1 MEEIFDIIQTPS
13 FDSNYVSELNA
24 MVDAINSNFKRIAS
38 LPFLKGDKGTSI
50 EYIEEPIYITS
61 NSNTV
66 FSNFGISVIGAIYGR
81 DVYNYLNGLT
91 NATFDNLTFKLR
103 ELYATAEPT
112 PSVEPM
118 QGIYS
123 CNSLHPDNDPKIG
136 VFYDPHNG
144 IKHLCV
150 PYTFHDA
157 RKTILDLEYNKDF
170 IDQTTFIT
178 GKYTP
183 EEKWQLKS
191 ENLIPG
197 LYFDNDININK
208 YCWAI
213 GNRKTHIIAQ
223 GVNGQNGQDCK
234 AFLCKGNYDADNTCI
249 NITSVFNTS
258 SRTYDETL
266 LSSLYDGAFAIVIL
280 HSDADVPDDIAFGA
294 VSVMNDN
301 YYLFLSSD
309 DDDDVGSCLGN
320 NVKYLLSGITLNDA
334 LQDIGYDTTDSST
347 RGLYTYSMSEA
358 TANGVERIPHM
369 IWVDYDETN
378 NTQKNINIS
387 PVENV
392 SSAIKSPDKIKGDNC
407 LINYDNLKISDYAG
421 IFNRKL
427 ETSISIPQNSKYVL
441 IPSTNI
447 SINNFKNTS
456 VIQSINKQSFKN
468 ADNIEILVDL
478 PYLGVKL
485 ENEVIALN
493 KFSRM
498 YGNINSPISI
508 DLKLE
513 ELNCNWNTDDNSS
526 WGGRSY
532 YDVDLFASS
541 ATFAKF
547 NGYDSQAVYVGT
559 TEVPIHAKIN
569 DDDFKAVLQITAI
582 RYDVAFDGKDRPLNV
597 HGYYT
602 KANNECDLVDDSDML
617 YDAIQT
623 GSKTKE
629 ITDKDGVV
637 KFSSTI
643 SCNGVKTYTEFIYYI
658 KPFDTSDY
666 TYNVFRFRTIE
677 DQYGNLDITPKP
689 YEESESLEVFDL
701 NKVSEYPNDNII
713 KLEKFGLDYIE
724 INGIKYRILTERGQ
738 DKKYINY
745 NDGDYN
751 NIKCYIDIETTASGR
766 FVNKIYTKNEI
777 DYEISH
783 ETLSDVNMIIKLKN
797 YASQENNY
805 RQVFSFPADQVDDL
819 KDILKAGATV
829 YVVKHNVNDDNNPSD
844 NRRYVKIIDEKN
856 AEVYFANTHKIDVTY
871 EIKNDSSNEVIGLN
885 NDKYYQVLKSDYG
898 SNVSISPLQK
908 PTVDINTLNNVNNSS
923 SDKTNKYSIKFNE
936 YSWVNGVPFVKTFN
950 NTYIYPYFSG
960 IGCGKLL
967 PRPDN
972 GSNTQPAAKGVDYKW
987 VLALPKFVNN
997 KIDIN
1002 YYKELL
1008 LNTTESIKNY
1018 KKIELPSKE
1027 VCHYFDNWYLNDSE
1041 IVTVNNINFTI
1052 YNSNNNNQDTTIG
1065 GGNSAVL
1072 PGVNPEN
1079 PGVANPA

>member
-61 NSNTV
+61 NSNNV
-66 FSNFGISVIGAIYGR
+66 FSDFGISVIGAIYGK
-81 DVYNYLNGLT
+81 DVYDYLNGLT
-91 NATFDNLTFKLR
+91 NATFENLTDKLR
-103 ELYATAEPT
+103 TIYDDAEPMNIG
-112 PSVEPM
+112 PM
-118 QGIYS
+118 QDIYS
-123 CNSLHPDNDPKIG
+123 CNSLHPDNNPKIG

-157 RKTILDLEYNKDF
+157 RKTILDLEYKPNF

-234 AFLCKGNYDADNTCI
+234 AFLCKGNWDQENNCI
-249 NITSVFNTS
+249 NITSVFDTS
-258 SRTYDETL
+258 SRTYNEDL

-280 HSDADVPDDIAFGA
+280 HSDADVPVDIAFGA
-294 VSVMNDN
+294 VYVMDDN
-301 YYLFLSSD
+301 YYLFINSGD
-309 DDDDVGSCLGN
+309 VDDVGSSLGN
-320 NVKYLLSGITLNDA
+320 NVKYLLSGISLNDA
-334 LQDIGYDTTDSST
+334 LQDIGYDTTNSST

-358 TANGVERIPHM
+358 TANGVERIPNM

-387 PVENV
+387 PVKNV

-447 SINNFKNTS
+447 SVNNFKNTS

-468 ADNIEILVDL
+468 ADNIEILVEL
-478 PYLGVKL
+478 PHIGVKL

-508 DLKLE
+508 NLKLE

-541 ATFAKF
+541 ATFNENK
-547 NGYDSQAVYVGT
+547 SQAVYVGT

-569 DDDFKAVLQITAI
+569 DGDFKAVLQITAI
-582 RYDVAFDGKDRPLNV
+582 RYDVAFDDKDRPLNV

-602 KANNECDLVDDSDML
+602 KANANNNNTCDLVDDSDML
-617 YDAIQT
+617 YNAIQNGET
-623 GSKTKE
+623 NKNIK
-629 ITDKDGVV
+629 DKDGVV
-637 KFSSTI
+637 KFSSKI
-643 SCNGVKTYTEFIYYI
+643 SCNSIKTYTEFIYYI

-666 TYNVFRFRTIE
+666 NVFRFRTIE
-677 DQYGNLDITPKP
+677 DQNGNLVIDSYK
-689 YEESESLEVFDL
+689 EDEKREVFDL
-701 NKVSEYPNDNII
+701 NKVSEYLNDNII

-724 INGIKYRILTERGQ
+724 INGIKYVIHTERGQ
-738 DKKYINY
+738 NKKYIY
-745 NDGDYN
+745 YTDGEYT
-751 NIKCYIDIETTASGR
+751 NIKCYINIETTASGR

-777 DYEISH
+777 DYEIDY
-783 ETLSDVNMIIKLKN
+783 EIGDNLNLITKLKN
-797 YASQENNY
+797 YVSIENND
-805 RQVFSFPADQVDDL
+805 RKVINFPANQVVNL
-819 KDILKAGATV
+819 KDELKDDNTV
-829 YVVKHNVNDDNNPSD
+829 YCVKHNVNDDDLSNY
-844 NRRYVKIIDEKN
+844 RYIKININSLE
-856 AEVYFANTHKIDVTY
+856 AEVYFADTHKNNKTY

-885 NDKYYQVLKSDYG
+885 NTKYYQVLKSK
-898 SNVSISPLQK
+898 NVSANNNRFF
-908 PTVDINTLNNVNNSS
+908 PTVSIDVLNNGAAGA
-923 SDKTNKYSIKFNE
+923 TNKYSIKFNG
-936 YSWVNGVPFVKTFN
+936 YSWVNGVPFTFN
-950 NTYIYPYFSG
+950 PYISG
-960 IGCGKLL
+960 IGCGKIL

-972 GSNTQPAAKGVDYKW
+972 GSNSQTQPAAKEVDYKW

-1002 YYKELL
+1002 YYKELML
-1008 LNTTESIKNY
+1008 NKTNTTESIKNY
-1018 KKIELPSKE
+1018 KKIKLPSDE
-1027 VCHYFDNWYLNDSE
+1027 YCHYFDTWYLNDSE
-1041 IVTVNNINFTI
+1041 IVTVNNINSTI
-1052 YNSNNNNQDTTIG
+1052 HNSNNNNQDTTIDD
-1065 GGNSAVL
+1065 NTNHEFQPVL
-1072 PGVNPEN
+1072 PEN

>member
-1 MEEIFDIIQTPS
+1 MEEIFDVIQTPS

-61 NSNTV
+61 NSNKV
-66 FSNFGISVIGAIYGR
+66 FSDFGISVIGAIYGQ

-91 NATFDNLTFKLR
+91 NATFENLKTKLS
-103 ELYATAEPT
+103 ELYTTAEPT
-112 PSVEPM
+112 PTTTEPM
-118 QGIYS
+118 QGIFS
-123 CNSLHPDNDPKIG
+123 CSSLNPDNDPKIG

-213 GNRKTHIIAQ
+213 GNKKTHIIAQ

-234 AFLCKGNYDADNTCI
+234 AFLCKGNWDAVNRCI
-249 NITSVFNTS
+249 NITSVFDTKNKI
-258 SRTYDETL
+258 YDESL

-280 HSDADVPDDIAFGA
+280 HSDAGVPDDMAFGA
-294 VSVMNDN
+294 VYVMEDN
-301 YYLFLSSD
+301 YYLFLSTD
-309 DDDDVGSCLGN
+309 DDDDIGSSLGN

-334 LQDIGYDTTDSST
+334 LQDIGYDTTNSST

-369 IWVDYDETN
+369 IWVDYDDTN

-387 PVENV
+387 PVKNV

-447 SINNFKNTS
+447 SVNNFKNTS

-478 PYLGVKL
+478 PHLGVKL
-485 ENEVIALN
+485 ENEIIALN

-498 YGNINSPISI
+498 HGNINSPISI

-569 DDDFKAVLQITAI
+569 DEDFKAVLQITAI
-582 RYDVAFDGKDRPLNV
+582 RYDVAFDNQSRPLNV

-602 KANNECDLVDDSDML
+602 KDNNTCDLVDDSDML
-617 YDAIQT
+617 YDAIQN
-623 GSKTKE
+623 GSANKIIYGNLT
-629 ITDKDGVV
+629 
-637 KFSSTI
+637 STI
-643 SCNGVKTYTEFIYYI
+643 YCNSIKTYTEFIYYI

-666 TYNVFRFRTIE
+666 NVFRFRTIE
-677 DQYGNLDITPKP
+677 DQNGELVIKP
-689 YEESESLEVFDL
+689 YEEFKSQANETHDVFDK
-701 NKVSEYPNDNII
+701 NNYNSNDANII
-713 KLEKFGLDYIE
+713 KLENFERNYIE
-724 INGIKYRILTERGQ
+724 INGIKYYIQSERGLNNNVF
-738 DKKYINY
+738 YIKY
-745 NDGDYN
+745 NDGIYE
-751 NIKCYIDIETTASGR
+751 NIKCYIETNESNQ
-766 FVNKIYTKNEI
+766 VNKIYTKNAI
-777 DYEISH
+777 THLGTIGH
-783 ETLSDVNMIIKLKN
+783 IIVK
-797 YASQENNY
+797 YASTKNEIRGVNSGDVVAGLKEELKFGNNNQSVY
-805 RQVFSFPADQVDDL
+805 YVYHTVDNTSS
-819 KDILKAGATV
+819 G
-829 YVVKHNVNDDNNPSD
+829 
-844 NRRYVKIIDEKN
+844 NRRYVKINNEN
-856 AEVYFANTHKIDVTY
+856 AEVYFADTHLNDKTY
-871 EIKNDSSNEVIGLN
+871 EIHNDSSIELIGLN
-885 NDKYYQVLKSDYG
+885 NTKYYQVLNSSSG
-898 SNVSISPLQK
+898 STANRFF
-908 PTVDINTLNNVNNSS
+908 PTVDINTLNNGVDAGATNN
-923 SDKTNKYSIKFNE
+923 YSIKFNE
-936 YSWVNGVPFVKTFN
+936 YSWVNGVPYPFN
-950 NTYIYPYFSG
+950 IYISG

-967 PRPDN
+967 PRPKE
-972 GSNTQPAAKGVDYKW
+972 GTTTQPAAKEVDYKW
-987 VLALPKFVNN
+987 VLALDKFVND
-997 KIDIN
+997 KIDIK

-1008 LNTTESIKNY
+1008 LNTSESIKNY
-1018 KKIELPSKE
+1018 KKIKLPSD
-1027 VCHYFDNWYLNDSE
+1027 VYCHYFDNWYLNDSE
-1041 IVTVNNINFTI
+1041 IVTTNIINSTI
-1052 YNSNNNNQDTTIG
+1052 YNSNNNTQDPTTG

-1072 PGVNPEN
+1072 PGLPEN
-1079 PGVANPA
+1079 PGVVNPA

>member
-1 MEEIFDIIQTPS
+1 MEEIFDVIQTPS

-66 FSNFGISVIGAIYGR
+66 FSNFGISVIGAIYGQ

-103 ELYATAEPT
+103 ELYATAEP
-112 PSVEPM
+112 M

-123 CNSLHPDNDPKIG
+123 CNSLHPDKDPKIG

-144 IKHLCV
+144 IKQLCV

-197 LYFDNDININK
+197 LYFDNDTNINK

-234 AFLCKGNYDADNTCI
+234 AFLCKGNYDAVNTCI

-266 LSSLYDGAFAIVIL
+266 LSQLYDGAFAIVIL
-280 HSDADVPDDIAFGA
+280 HSDDGIPNDMAFGA
-294 VSVMNDN
+294 VSVMEDN
-301 YYLFLSSD
+301 YYLFLNSN
-309 DDDDVGSCLGN
+309 LGN
-320 NVKYLLSGITLNDA
+320 TMKYLLSGITLNDA

-387 PVENV
+387 PVKNV
-392 SSAIKSPDKIKGDNC
+392 SSAIKSPDKDKGDNC

-456 VIQSINKQSFKN
+456 VIQSINKKSFKN

-478 PYLGVKL
+478 PHLGVKL

-623 GSKTKE
+623 GSKTKK
-629 ITDKDGVV
+629 ISGNL
-637 KFSSTI
+637 SSTI
-643 SCNGVKTYTEFIYYI
+643 TCQSIKTYTEFIYYI

-666 TYNVFRFRTIE
+666 KYNVFRFRTTE
-677 DQYGNLDITPKP
+677 DQNGNLVIDSYK
-689 YEESESLEVFDL
+689 EDEKREVFDL
-701 NKVSEYPNDNII
+701 NQYNQNDENTINQVN
-713 KLEKFGLDYIE
+713 FGRDYIE
-724 INGIKYRILTERGQ
+724 INSVKYYIQSERGLNN
-738 DKKYINY
+738 DVFYIKY
-745 NDGDYN
+745 NDGEYT
-751 NIKCYIDIETTASGR
+751 NIKCYIDIESNTSGQ
-766 FVNKIYTKNEI
+766 FVNKIYTKNGI
-777 DYEISH
+777 FSSNSLNTKYLLD
-783 ETLSDVNMIIKLKN
+783 
-797 YASQENNY
+797 YASNENES
-805 RQVFSFPADQVDDL
+805 REVFSYSAEYVTDL
-819 KDILKAGATV
+819 KDELKVNDTV
-829 YVVKHNVNDDNNPSD
+829 YVVKHNVNDTSITNI
-844 NRRYVKIIDEKN
+844 RYVKIIDDEN
-856 AEVYFANTHKIDVTY
+856 AEVYFADTHLNDKTY
-871 EIKNDSSNEVIGLN
+871 EIENDSSNKVIGLN

-898 SNVSISPLQK
+898 SNGSISPLQK

-923 SDKTNKYSIKFNE
+923 SDKTNKYSIKFNG
-936 YSWVNGVPFVKTFN
+936 YSWVNGVPFVKTFK

-1027 VCHYFDNWYLNDSE
+1027 VCHYFDTWYLNDSE
-1041 IVTVNNINFTI
+1041 IVTTNTI
-1052 YNSNNNNQDTTIG
+1052 IDDSNNNNQDPTIG
-1065 GGNSAVL
+1065 GGNETVL
-1072 PGVNPEN
+1072 PEN
-1079 PGVANPA
+1079 PGIFN